1 MHNNVFLIS
10 ADLTLVIH
18 VHQARA
24 NIGFYPRG
32 DVGVA
37 NKSHAKNMP
46 PPHTHTPQN
55 NIKKQETYI
64 KLDKF

>member
-46 PPHTHTPQN
+46 PPPHTHTPEQH
-55 NIKKQETYI
+55 KETGNLYKI
-64 KLDKF
+64 R